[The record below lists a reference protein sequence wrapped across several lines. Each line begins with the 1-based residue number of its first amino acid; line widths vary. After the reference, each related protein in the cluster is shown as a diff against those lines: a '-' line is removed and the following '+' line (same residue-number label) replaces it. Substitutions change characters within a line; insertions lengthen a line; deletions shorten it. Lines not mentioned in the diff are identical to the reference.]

1 MASLR
6 EAVQDITRLA
16 EESATI
22 AIAAALHSAAAD
34 AADLADHPGALS
46 LSSDHLPELANG
58 QLTGQA
64 SWIAPLDPH
73 AVAIVAGRTGSTL
86 VACAVRLDAPGVTL
100 EPIQTSALPGLGF
113 GNARFNQAACQVMG
127 PTLGIMARVR
137 LLLSAAAI
145 GMGRR
150 ALHEALEAV
159 RVTDGRPQGAG
170 GEQTVQGL
178 LADAATE
185 LEAAWMLVDK
195 AAGSESPSLA
205 DASMAKLLATEA
217 AQRAVTRATQVIGVD
232 SFTAGH
238 IVEQLAQDVR
248 ALELL
253 AGRTE
258 ALREAIAAEIL
269 PAGS

>member
-16 EESATI
+16 QDSAPA
-22 AIAAALHSAAAD
+22 AIAAALHTAAAN
-34 AADLADHPGALS
+34 AADVADHPGALT
-46 LSSDHLPELANG
+46 LSSDHLPELTDER
-58 QLTGQA
+58 LTGRA
-64 SWIAPLDPH
+64 SWIAPLDPR
-73 AVAIVAGRTGSTL
+73 AVAIVAARSGQML

-100 EPIQTSALPGLGF
+100 EPIHTSALQGLAF
-113 GNARFNQAACQVMG
+113 GNAHFSHVACRVLG
-127 PTLGIMARVR
+127 PTVGIMATVR

-150 ALHEALEAV
+150 ALHEALAALGASA
-159 RVTDGRPQGAG
+159 GRPQGAG

-217 AQRAVTRATQVIGVD
+217 TQRAVTRATQVIGAD
-232 SFTAGH
+232 SFTRGH
-238 IVEQLAQDVR
+238 IVERLAQDVR
-248 ALELL
+248 ALELF

-258 ALREAIAAEIL
+258 ALREAIAADVL
-269 PAGS
+269 PQV